1 MSDRIKAV
9 AIAEDKPHE
18 NFVLWVC
25 DSYVQIVQQAAEM
38 YMELHENVTLNV
50 VGKTT
55 DELREDF
62 ALKLAAGE
70 PLPDVLLVDDDNLK
84 EYITLQGELKQDM
97 FRTWDDLID
106 PSIYVT
112 SRVADVTV
120 DDKMYGCPFTSTPV
134 AQYYNKHMLSE
145 TYGIDELPDDLTWD
159 DFIDYGKRIKEQ
171 TGAFLL
177 PSIRISAAERCA
189 R

>member
-9 AIAEDKPHE
+9 ASEDEKPHE
-18 NFVLWVC
+18 SFVLWVSG
-25 DSYVQIVQQAAEM
+25 SYAPIVQKAAEM
-38 YMELHENVTLNV
+38 YMESHENVTLNV

-62 ALKLAAGE
+62 ALKFPTGE
-70 PLPDVLLVDDDNLK
+70 PLPDVLLVDDDTLK
-84 EYITLQGELKQDM
+84 EYITLQDELQMDM

-134 AQYYNKHMLSE
+134 MFNQMV
-145 TYGIDELPDDLTWD
+145 IPVMDR
-159 DFIDYGKRIKEQ
+159 FI
-171 TGAFLL
+171 
-177 PSIRISAAERCA
+177 
-189 R
+189 